1 MTTTEEVR
9 SWFSSRLPAEWFTG
23 ELEVTFDDDEILVVG
38 RLAQAPA
45 GESNETREALDAA
58 RIRGF
63 RDETRE
69 RRIEVARE
77 AQRTF
82 RRAVSWGATCGDVRR
97 LFTTARVPVG
107 TRLGL
112 EQRAVL
118 DTLVRAGVAKSR
130 GEALAVAVRLL
141 AENETSWLKDL
152 RDALAHV
159 DEVRAERPV
168 AL

>member
-1 MTTTEEVR
+1 MTTTDEVR
-9 SWFSSRLPAEWFTG
+9 AWFASHLPAGWFASAP
-23 ELEVTFDDDEILVVG
+23 EVTYDDDEILVVG
-38 RLAQAPA
+38 RLPQAPA

-58 RIRGF
+58 SIRRF
-63 RDETRE
+63 RDETRDQ
-69 RRIEVARE
+69 RIRIARE

-82 RRAVSWGATCGDVRR
+82 GRTVSWGAACGDARR

-107 TRLGL
+107 TRLDL

-118 DTLVRAGVAKSR
+118 DTLVRAGVAKTR
-130 GEALAVAVRLL
+130 GEALGVAVRLL
-141 AENETSWLKDL
+141 AENESSWLEDL
-152 RDALAHV
+152 KDALARV